1 MGPSALQEAVVPG
14 QGVVVSEV
22 ALRDVTKRFGDV
34 VAVRNVTLDIA
45 DKEFLVLLGPSGC
58 GKSTVLRL
66 IVGLESPTE
75 GTIEIG
81 GHAVNDMEPNERD
94 VAMVFQSYALYPQMT
109 ARRNIDFPLK
119 NQRMPKEEREARVA
133 EVAEALELG
142 EVLDRRPAQMSGGQR
157 QRVALARAIVRRP
170 EAFLMD
176 EPLSNLD
183 AKLRTQTRTEL
194 IELQR
199 RLATTVIY
207 VTHDQVEGMTMGHRV
222 AVMDKGVI
230 QQVGTPTE
238 IYDRPAN
245 LFVAGFIG
253 NPPMNTLRGTPVD
266 RFASIVIETSSG
278 AIDLTPAQQDAVR
291 RSGATTVVAGLRPEH
306 IALGPDGPLRATVA
320 VVEALGYE
328 NHVVCRL
335 DDGQQVILRSSPE
348 DPVPHEGEVVCLD
361 ADPHRIHLFDAANGE
376 GIS

>member
-1 MGPSALQEAVVPG
+1 MGRIALAG
-14 QGVVVSEV
+14 
-22 ALRDVTKRFGDV
+22 VTKRFGDV
-34 VAVRNVTLDIA
+34 EAVRDVSLEVE

-66 IVGLESPTE
+66 IAGLETPSE
-75 GTIEIG
+75 GTIEIDDRV
-81 GHAVNDMEPNERD
+81 VNDVEPRERD

-109 ARRNIDFPLK
+109 ARRNIEFPLK
-119 NQRMPKEEREARVA
+119 NQGTPRDERARLVE
-133 EVAEALELG
+133 EVADALELT

-199 RLATTVIY
+199 RLATTVVY

-230 QQVGTPTE
+230 QQVAAPTE
-238 IYDRPAN
+238 IYAHPAN

-253 NPPMNTLRGTPVD
+253 NPPMNVVTGT
-266 RFASIVIETSSG
+266 ALAEGGQLAIETPG
-278 AIDLTPAQQDAVR
+278 GIIPLTTDQQDAVR
-291 RSGATTVVAGLRPEH
+291 VGNAVEIAVGVRPEH
-306 IALGPDGPLRATVA
+306 VLLHEDGPIRASVA
-320 VVEALGYE
+320 VIEALGYE

-335 DDGQQVILRSSPE
+335 EDGQQIIVRLPADVE
-348 DPVPHEGEVVCLD
+348 PPHEDDKVRLG
-361 ADPHRIHLFDAANGE
+361 ADPRHLHLFDAHSGDRLVP
-376 GIS
+376 